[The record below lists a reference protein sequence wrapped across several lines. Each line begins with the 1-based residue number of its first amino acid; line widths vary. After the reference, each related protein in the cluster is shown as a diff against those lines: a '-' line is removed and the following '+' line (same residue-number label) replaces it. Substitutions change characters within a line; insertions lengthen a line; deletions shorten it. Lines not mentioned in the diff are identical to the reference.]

1 MFKWN
6 SSQTNQTSV
15 EGISVLQ
22 SVRPSEVTQATPG
35 KSFILEVKKPTP
47 VHLRD
52 FFFSFAVI
60 WLKIAKDLP
69 QHIFS
74 MSQGLWEKLWLSK
87 INPWAENL
95 KEPLNSSKLVVCLD
109 LLLFKSNFVWT
120 FSFKCDTVY
129 TTDCRGAGAEV
140 TNIITTHFRKM
151 LAAKTSSSL

>member
-1 MFKWN
+1 MKLITDKSNLSWRHQCTAVCQAQWSYTGN
-6 SSQTNQTSV
+6 SREIFHSRGQKAHTSAPQ
-15 EGISVLQ
+15 G
-22 SVRPSEVTQATPG
+22 
-35 KSFILEVKKPTP
+35 
-47 VHLRD
+47 
-52 FFFSFAVI
+52 FFFFFFFHF

-95 KEPLNSSKLVVCLD
+95 KEPLNASKLVVCLD

-129 TTDCRGAGAEV
+129 TTDCRGAGVEV